1 MFKYPQDFGG
11 ASLLSTPQ
19 FLYNLFPNRGGGM
32 YGQAPSSGAG
42 AGGDGGWWI
51 WSPFTWSPMG
61 WWKPVRRR
69 LENCHLLYLHTT
81 LKKTKL
87 M

>member
-42 AGGDGGWWI
+42 AGGDGGGGGGGGG
-51 WSPFTWSPMG
+51 FG
-61 WWKPVRRR
+61 AR
-69 LENCHLLYLHTT
+69 LRGHQWGGGKRLGGD
-81 LKKTKL
+81 
-87 M
+87 